1 MSTSVS
7 FRAFCATQIQTLQ
20 RFPLEFIMCKIK
32 IFSCLTDLAKKNTIS
47 LSNKIDVSI
56 ANKKS
61 AVSYLETAGFF
72 FFLLV
77 RESLVVDA
85 NKKQIR
91 QF

>member
-1 MSTSVS
+1 
-7 FRAFCATQIQTLQ
+7 
-20 RFPLEFIMCKIK
+20 MCKIK

-61 AVSYLETAGFF
+61 AVSYLETAVFF
-72 FFLLV
+72 FLV
-77 RESLVVDA
+77 RESLAADA

-91 QF
+91 PF

>member
-1 MSTSVS
+1 
-7 FRAFCATQIQTLQ
+7 
-20 RFPLEFIMCKIK
+20 MCKIK

-61 AVSYLETAGFF
+61 DVSYLETAVFF

>member
-1 MSTSVS
+1 M
-7 FRAFCATQIQTLQ
+7 
-20 RFPLEFIMCKIK
+20 
-32 IFSCLTDLAKKNTIS
+32 
-47 LSNKIDVSI
+47 DVSI

-61 AVSYLETAGFF
+61 AVSCLETAVFF

>member
-1 MSTSVS
+1 M
-7 FRAFCATQIQTLQ
+7 
-20 RFPLEFIMCKIK
+20 
-32 IFSCLTDLAKKNTIS
+32 
-47 LSNKIDVSI
+47 DVSI

-61 AVSYLETAGFF
+61 AVSYLETAVFF

>member
-1 MSTSVS
+1 M
-7 FRAFCATQIQTLQ
+7 
-20 RFPLEFIMCKIK
+20 
-32 IFSCLTDLAKKNTIS
+32 
-47 LSNKIDVSI
+47 DVSI

-61 AVSYLETAGFF
+61 AVSYLETAV

-85 NKKQIR
+85 NNRQIR